1 MKSSFQPIG
10 PLPFTLALLTIVC
23 LAGALLPDPAT
34 PAAAMMNDPKGFRG
48 IAWGSALAKVPE
60 LNQVVS
66 GEHITEY
73 ELKQGTPHLGEV
85 KVDSMHFV
93 AYDGE
98 FARVTIRYKGKKTHE
113 QVLAYLQSQF
123 GPIDRSPGS
132 MMRGLNQQFD
142 WRGTETEITMTYEA
156 RGERGFISI
165 ESMLLAPRFNEL
177 LPIAERGLPPSS
189 ISSRVQP
196 VLVRF

>member
-1 MKSSFQPIG
+1 MSFTTLPICR
-10 PLPFTLALLTIVC
+10 LSFLFVLLMLAC
-23 LAGALLPDPAT
+23 AADALLPEPAS
-34 PAAAMMNDPKGFRG
+34 PAAVLMNDPKGFRG
-48 IAWGSALAKVPE
+48 IAWGSALANVPD

-66 GEHITEY
+66 GEHIAEY
-73 ELKQGTPHLGEV
+73 ELKQGTPHLGDAKIE
-85 KVDSMHFV
+85 SMRFV

-98 FARVTIRYKGKKTHE
+98 FARVTIRYRGKKTHE
-113 QVLAYLQSQF
+113 QVLAYLQSQY

-165 ESMLLAPRFNEL
+165 DSMLLAPKFNDL
-177 LPIAERGLPPSS
+177 LPISEPRPPTTP
-189 ISSRVQP
+189 IRSRPHP
-196 VLVRF
+196 VSLRF